1 MILSA
6 EEEKEESGPSNR
18 NAHKTFWQQVWS
30 LNVPSKIRHFIWRAC
45 ADSLPTKANLSKRLS
60 IPNAICELCCSEVE
74 DSAHALWGCQLL
86 KEIWWEI
93 VACRGFLS
101 EQFANFRDFFYGIL
115 LLKVSN
121 LPETVAYI
129 AWSIWFNQNAARVGR
144 PSLPLLQIH
153 WDALERLGEFQV
165 ATLPPLHTPAEFHP
179 THWLSPPLLKLKSNC
194 DGAIFHGFNYPG
206 LGVVI
211 RNTEGLV

>member
-101 EQFANFRDFFYGIL
+101 ERFANFRDLFHGIL

-121 LPETVAYI
+121 LSETVAYI
-129 AWSIWFNQNAARVGR
+129 AWSIWFNRNAARVGR

-153 WDALERLGEFQV
+153 RVSGSHTSTTAHTWRISPDALAFTTTSQ
-165 ATLPPLHTPAEFHP
+165 A
-179 THWLSPPLLKLKSNC
+179 
-194 DGAIFHGFNYPG
+194 
-206 LGVVI
+206 
-211 RNTEGLV
+211 